1 MKARKKDEHHFQFA
15 VGALCDAL
23 RDVAAH
29 DVVAATMLH
38 HLEAW
43 DTSHCAGIIVAAV
56 TAFAERDKA
65 MTKLTTDTVARY
77 GMPAIVRVSK

>member
-1 MKARKKDEHHFQFA
+1 MTHERQARRTATLDID
-15 VGALCDAL
+15 ALCDAL

-43 DTSHCAGIIVAAV
+43 DTVHCAEIIVAAV
-56 TAFAERDKA
+56 TTFADRDKA
-65 MTKLTTDTVARY
+65 MTKLATDTVARH
-77 GMPAIVRVSK
+77 GMPAIVRVEP

>member
-1 MKARKKDEHHFQFA
+1 MTHERQARRTATLDLD
-15 VGALCDAL
+15 ALCDAL

-43 DTSHCAGIIVAAV
+43 DTSHCAEIIAGAV

-77 GMPAIVRVSK
+77 GMPAIVRVEP